1 MSTVDTSTAE
11 ELNQGGSDFI
21 LTSLEAMRKK
31 LLDLTSRNRLL
42 NFPITQKGS
51 SLRIVDELPE
61 QLYETLCSEIP
72 MEFAPVPDPTRAQL
86 LEHGYLKVGP
96 DGKDIQLRAHP
107 SAKDW
112 AHVLGIRTD
121 FDLPDSHKTVV
132 SDSDRELLEKAHQF
146 ILQYAQ
152 GQNGKLT
159 GIRSEY
165 VNQGIALSALKEAC
179 CLAGYEGLEDFER
192 QAKAGNEISISSSN
206 PSHDDNRIQA
216 LLYPNELEACLR
228 AIYGKAQTA
237 LEESGANIL
246 YLALGF
252 LEWYESDSSEKAR
265 YAPLFTI
272 PVRCERGKLDPK
284 DGLYKFQL
292 YYTGEDILPN
302 LSLKEKLQADFGLAL
317 PLFNEEETPESY
329 FASVK
334 KVVEQH
340 KPKWSVKRYGALSL
354 LNFGKMMMYLDL
366 DPARW
371 PCDKRNILSHE
382 VIRRFFTSQSCGQEN
397 SGLPGGFGQHEY
409 CIDSYPDIH
418 DKVPLIDDA
427 DSSQHSA
434 LIDAIRGQ
442 NLVIEGPP
450 GSGKSQTITNL
461 IAAALLNGKK
471 VLFVAEKMAAL
482 EVVKRRLDRAGL
494 GQFCLEL
501 HSHKTHKRKVLDD
514 INARLVS
521 QATMPT
527 MEEIDAQILR
537 YEDLKQQ
544 LNEYAALINNQWAQT
559 GKTIHQILS
568 GATRYRHKLD
578 IDATALHIEN
588 LSGKQLDKVTQLR
601 LRDQIVEFSRIYK
614 EVREQVGANA
624 EIYEHPWSGVNNTQI
639 QLFDS
644 ARIVDLL
651 QTWQTSIIDFQ
662 HSYQE
667 YVDKWALEG
676 ESLNTLQ
683 YIEQL
688 VEDQSNLPVLC
699 GSEHFPALSELDSPD
714 AIARVRHYLD
724 RFELLQGHYVALSQ
738 VIEPQKL
745 RLLEQGQ
752 SCDFPREELEKYG
765 AAEDF
770 TLRDLV
776 RWLES
781 IQSIHD
787 ELSSIYAQLNDFKNA
802 LPDGIAS
809 YIDDSQAG
817 LLFCS
822 ELLSILGALPTE
834 LIRVRDPLFDDD
846 DIDAVLRDLMCQIE
860 TLRPLRDGLSTLY
873 QLDQLPSQEMLA
885 HAVAVIQQGGLFA
898 WFKSDWRSAKA
909 LLMAQSRKPDTKFA
923 ELKRCSA
930 DLLKYSELLQRFEQS
945 DFGNQLGNAFR
956 GLDTDCEQ
964 LMLLR
969 DWYKKVRAC
978 YGIGFGKRVAIGS
991 GLFNLDG
998 EIIKGVHLIEK
1009 SQISSRL
1016 MTLVKRV
1023 EHEAKLLPRISS
1035 LLEEHASWLG
1045 EQGVLMQSYRQVRNT
1060 LIALQGW
1067 FINPDIS
1074 LEQMTHSSEIL
1085 QNINDLQISLENDS
1099 LQLGAFL
1106 QLTPLA
1112 CGAYKNN
1119 QLTLDT
1125 INDTLNFAEQLVD
1138 KINCVSLATQIRH
1151 LASGSDYDL
1160 LCRDGGE
1167 IVSKWNEQIKNAELY
1182 ALETK
1187 LERSQWL
1194 KSTDGSLN
1202 TLIERNERA
1211 IQQPR
1216 WLNGWVNFIRCYEQM
1231 HENGLQR
1238 IWSAVLAGSLPIEKV
1253 ELGLALAI
1261 YDQLARE
1268 VIHIHP
1274 ELMRVSGSQRNALQ
1288 KSFKDYDK
1296 KLIELQ
1302 RQRIAAKIACR
1313 NIPEGNSGGKK
1324 SEYTELAL
1332 IKNELGKKTRHIPIR
1347 QLVNRACNALV
1358 AIKPCFMMG
1367 PMSAAHYLEPGRM
1380 EFDLVVMDEA
1390 SQVKPEDAL
1399 GVIARGKQLV
1409 VVGDPKQLPPTS
1421 FFDRSADGEDD
1432 DDAAALSDTDS
1443 ILDAALPLFPM
1454 RRLRWHYR
1462 SRHEKLIAYSN
1473 RHFYNSDLVIFPSPN
1488 AESPEYGIKFTYVS
1502 KGRFSNQHNIEEAQ
1516 AVAEAVLHHAQHRP
1530 GESLGV
1536 VAMSSKQ
1543 RDQIERAI
1551 DELRRNRPEFND
1563 AIDGLYAMEEPLFVK
1578 NLENVQGDERDVI
1591 FISFTYG
1598 PSEHGGKVYQRF
1610 GPINSDVGW
1619 RRLNV
1624 LFTRSKKRM
1633 HVFSSMR
1640 SEDVLTSETSKLG
1653 VISLK
1658 GFLQFAES
1666 GKLDSLTTHTG
1677 RAPDSDFE
1685 VAVMEALNHAGF
1697 ECEPQVG
1704 VAGFFIDLAVK
1715 DPGCPGRY
1723 LMGIECDGA
1732 AYHSAKSARDRDRL
1746 RQEVLERLGWRISRI
1761 WSTDWFSNPDEV
1773 LSPIIRKLHELKTLA
1788 PDVVVPSYE
1797 YVETIESSAEVASDS
1812 IDSLMPNLGLK
1823 EQLKYFATHVIE
1835 VELPN
1840 VDADRRLLRPAMLEA
1855 LLEHQPLSRSE
1866 FVERIPHYLRQA
1878 TDVYEAQ
1885 RFLDRVL
1892 ALIDGAEAEAND
1904 AAFESELA

>member
-1 MSTVDTSTAE
+1 MSIVDTSAAE
-11 ELNQGGSDFI
+11 TLNQGEPDFV

-42 NFPITQKGS
+42 NFPITHKGS
-51 SLRIVDELPE
+51 SLRIVDELPD
-61 QLYETLCSEIP
+61 QLYETLGSETP
-72 MEFAPVPDPTRAQL
+72 MEFAPVPDPTRQQL
-86 LEHGYLKVGP
+86 LDHGYLKVGQ
-96 DGKDIQLRAHP
+96 DGKDVQLKANP

-112 AHVLGIRTD
+112 AQVLGICTD
-121 FDLPDSHKTVV
+121 FDLPDSHKNPV
-132 SDSDRELLEKAHQF
+132 SDANRRLLEQAHHF
-146 ILQYAQ
+146 ICQYAQ
-152 GQNGKLT
+152 RQNGKLT
-159 GIRSEY
+159 GIRAEY
-165 VNQGIALSALKEAC
+165 TKQGINLSALTAAC

-192 QAKAGNEISISSSN
+192 QAKAGNELTISSSN
-206 PSHDDNRIQA
+206 PSHDDNRIQV

-292 YYTGEDILPN
+292 HYTGEDILPN

-317 PLFNEEETPESY
+317 PLFNEDATPESY
-329 FASVK
+329 LAAVK

-340 KPKWSVKRYGALSL
+340 KPKWSVKRYGSLSL

-371 PCDKRNILSHE
+371 PQDKRNILSHD
-382 VIRRFFTSQSCGQEN
+382 VIRRFFTSQDAADN
-397 SGLPGGFGQHEY
+397 SSGSTGGFGQHEY

-418 DKVPLIDDA
+418 DKIPLIDDA

-434 LIDAIRGQ
+434 LIDAIHGH

-482 EVVKRRLDRAGL
+482 EVVKHRLDRAGL
-494 GQFCLEL
+494 GDFCLEL
-501 HSHKTHKRKVLDD
+501 HSHKTHKRKVLED
-514 INARLVS
+514 IAARIAHQS
-521 QATMPT
+521 TIPT
-527 MEEIDAQILR
+527 TEEIDARILR
-537 YEDLKQQ
+537 YEDLKQK
-544 LNEYAALINNQWAQT
+544 LNEYAVLINTQWEKT

-578 IDATALHIEN
+578 IDANALHIEN
-588 LSGKQLDKVTQLR
+588 FSGKKLDAVTRLR
-601 LRDQIVEFSRIYK
+601 LSEQVVEFSRIYK
-614 EVREQVGANA
+614 EVREQVGSDA
-624 EIYEHPWSGVNNTQI
+624 EIYDHPWSGVNNTKI
-639 QLFDS
+639 QLFDRD
-644 ARIVDLL
+644 RIVELL
-651 QTWQTSIIDFQ
+651 QAWQTSISEFNDD
-662 HSYQE
+662 YQG
-667 YVDKWALEG
+667 YLDKW
-676 ESLNTLQ
+676 SLKDENLDTIQ
-683 YIEQL
+683 HIEQL
-688 VEDQSNLPVLC
+688 IEDQAHLPALD
-699 GSEHFPALSELDSPD
+699 GSELFAALPELDSSD
-714 AIARVRHYLD
+714 AIVRVRHYLH
-724 RFELLQGHYVALSQ
+724 RFDLLQGHYEALSQ
-738 VIEPQKL
+738 VIEHQKL

-752 SCDFPREELEKYG
+752 QCDFPRDELAKYG
-765 AAEDF
+765 VAEDF

-781 IQSIHD
+781 IKSIHA
-787 ELSSIYAQLNDFKNA
+787 ELSAIYEQLSEFKSA
-802 LPDGIAS
+802 LPSDIAS

-817 LLFCS
+817 LRFCA
-822 ELLSILGALPTE
+822 ELLSIIGALPTE
-834 LIRVRDPLFDDD
+834 LIKARDPLFDDD
-846 DIDAVLRDLMCQIE
+846 DIDAVLLELMHQIE
-860 TLRPLRDGLSTLY
+860 ALRPLRDNLSDLY
-873 QLDQLPSQEMLA
+873 QLDRLPSHETLA
-885 HAVAVIQQGGLFA
+885 HAVAVIQQGGFFA
-898 WFKSDWRSAKA
+898 WFKSDWRHAKA
-909 LLMAQSRKPDTKFA
+909 LIMGLSRQPGTKFA
-923 ELKRCSA
+923 ELKRWA
-930 DLLKYSELLQRFEQS
+930 ANLVKYSELQQQFEQRA
-945 DFGNQLGNAFR
+945 FGDHLGNAYR
-956 GLDTDCEQ
+956 GLDTDCGQ
-964 LMLLR
+964 LMQLR
-969 DWYKKVRAC
+969 DWYKKVRSC
-978 YGIGFGKRVAIGS
+978 YGIGFGKRVAIGT
-991 GLFNLDG
+991 GLFGLDG
-998 EIIKGVHLIEK
+998 EIVKGVHLFEK

-1016 MTLVKRV
+1016 RALVNQA
-1023 EHEAKLLPRISS
+1023 ECEAKLLPRIYS
-1035 LLEEHASWLG
+1035 LLSEPASWLG
-1045 EQGVLMQSYRQVRNT
+1045 DQGVLNQACQQVQDT
-1060 LIALQGW
+1060 LIALQEW
-1067 FINPDIS
+1067 FVSPEMS
-1074 LEQMTHSSEIL
+1074 LGQMTHFADLL
-1085 QNINDLQISLENDS
+1085 QKINVLQASLENDKS
-1099 LQLGAFL
+1099 HLGGLSQLK
-1106 QLTPLA
+1106 PLA
-1112 CGAYKNN
+1112 FGVHKDN
-1119 QLTLDT
+1119 QQTLSI
-1125 INDTLNFAEQLVD
+1125 INSTLEFAGKLVEQ
-1138 KINCVSLATQIRH
+1138 ISCAALATRIRA
-1151 LASGSDYDL
+1151 LESGSDYEL
-1160 LCRDGGE
+1160 LRSDGAQ
-1167 IVSKWNEQIKNAELY
+1167 IAMVWCEQVQHAASY
-1182 ALETK
+1182 AQETM
-1187 LERSQWL
+1187 LDITQWS
-1194 KSTDGSLN
+1194 KSTDGSLR
-1202 TLIERNERA
+1202 TLLERNARA
-1211 IQQPR
+1211 IQQPL

-1238 IWSAVLAGSLPIEKV
+1238 IWSAVLSGTLPIEKV
-1253 ELGLALAI
+1253 ELGLALAL

-1268 VIHIHP
+1268 VITAHP
-1274 ELMRVSGSQRNALQ
+1274 ELTQVSGSQRNALQ
-1288 KSFKDYDK
+1288 ESFKEYDK

-1302 RQRIAAKIACR
+1302 RLRIAAKIACR
-1313 NIPEGNSGGKK
+1313 HIPEGNAGGKK

-1332 IKNELGKKTRHIPIR
+1332 IRNELGKKARHIPIR

-1640 SEDVLTSETSKLG
+1640 SEDVVTSESSKLG
-1653 VISLK
+1653 VVSLK
-1658 GFLQFAES
+1658 GFLQFAEN
-1666 GKLDSLTTHTG
+1666 GKLDSVVTHTG

-1685 VAVMEALNHAGF
+1685 VAVMEALKRAGF

-1732 AYHSAKSARDRDRL
+1732 SYHSAKSARDRDRL
-1746 RQEVLERLGWRISRI
+1746 RQEVLERLGWKISRI
-1761 WSTDWFSNPDEV
+1761 WSTDWFINPDEV

-1788 PDVVVPSYE
+1788 PEVALPSYE
-1797 YVETIESSAEVASDS
+1797 YVGTSEQNDEGSFELVNSFV
-1812 IDSLMPNLGLK
+1812 PGLGLK
-1823 EQLKYFATHVIE
+1823 EQLRHFAKHVIE
-1835 VELPN
+1835 VAFPD
-1840 VDADRRLLRPAMLEA
+1840 VDEDRRLLRPAMLEA

-1878 TDVYEAQ
+1878 TDVDEAQ

-1892 ALIDGAEAEAND
+1892 ALIDGAEAEAQD
-1904 AAFESELA
+1904 AEFEPELA

>member
-1 MSTVDTSTAE
+1 MSTLDASTAE
-11 ELNQGGSDFI
+11 ELNQGNSDFI
-21 LTSLEAMRKK
+21 RTSLEAMRKR

-51 SLRIVDELPE
+51 SLRIVDELPD
-61 QLYETLCSEIP
+61 QLYEVLCSEIP
-72 MEFAPVPDPTRAQL
+72 MEFAPVPDPTRPQL

-96 DGKDIQLRAHP
+96 DGKDIQLRSHP

-112 AHVLGIRTD
+112 AQVLGFDTD
-121 FDLPDSHKTVV
+121 FDLPGSHKNVV
-132 SDSDRELLEKAHQF
+132 SDADRELLEQAHQF
-146 ILQYAQ
+146 IFKYAQ

-159 GIRSEY
+159 GIRAEY
-165 VNQGIALSALKEAC
+165 TNQGIALSALKVAC

-192 QAKAGNEISISSSN
+192 QAKAGNEISCSN
-206 PSHDDNRIQA
+206 PCHDDNRIQV

-252 LEWYESDSSEKAR
+252 LEWYESDSSDKAR

-329 FASVK
+329 IAAVK

-371 PCDKRNILSHE
+371 PCDKRNILSNE
-382 VIRRFFTSQSCGQEN
+382 VIRRFFTSQSCGQDN
-397 SGLPGGFGQHEY
+397 AGSTGGFGQYEY
-409 CIDSYPDIH
+409 CIDSYPEIH

-471 VLFVAEKMAAL
+471 ILFVAEKMAAL
-482 EVVKRRLDRAGL
+482 EVVKHRLDRAGL

-514 INARLVS
+514 INARLES

-527 MEEIDAQILR
+527 MEEFDARILR

-544 LNEYAALINNQWAQT
+544 LNKYAILINAQWEQT

-588 LSGKQLDKVTQLR
+588 FSSKQLDKVTQLR
-601 LRDQIVEFSRIYK
+601 LSDQVVEFSRIYK

-651 QTWQTSIIDFQ
+651 QVWQASIIDFNYI
-662 HSYQE
+662 YQK
-667 YVDKWALEG
+667 YIDRWALGG

-683 YIEQL
+683 HIEQL
-688 VEDQSNLPVLC
+688 VEDQAHLPALC
-699 GSEHFPALSELDSPD
+699 GLEYFSALPELDSLD
-714 AIARVRHYLD
+714 AIARVRHYLS
-724 RFELLQGHYVALSQ
+724 RFDLLQGYYATLSQ

-752 SCDFPREELEKYG
+752 PCDFPREELEKYG
-765 AAEDF
+765 APEDF

-787 ELSSIYAQLNDFKNA
+787 ELSSIYGQLSDFKNA

-817 LLFCS
+817 LMFCA

-834 LIRVRDPLFDDD
+834 LVRARAPLFDDD
-846 DIDAVLRDLMCQIE
+846 DIDAVLCDLRSQIE
-860 TLRPLRDGLSTLY
+860 ILRPLRNNLFNLY
-873 QLDQLPSQEMLA
+873 QLDQLPSQEMLT

-898 WFKSDWRSAKA
+898 WFKSDWRNAKA
-909 LLMAQSRKPDTKFA
+909 LLMGLSRQPGTKFA
-923 ELKRCSA
+923 ELKRCS
-930 DLLKYSELLQRFEQS
+930 DNLVKYSELLQRLEQS
-945 DFGNQLGNAFR
+945 AFGDQLGNAYR

-964 LMLLR
+964 LMQLR
-969 DWYKKVRAC
+969 DWYKKVRSC

-991 GLFNLDG
+991 GLFGLDG

-1016 MTLVKRV
+1016 MALVEHAK
-1023 EHEAKLLPRISS
+1023 HEAKLLPRISN
-1035 LLEEHASWLG
+1035 LLGGDASWLKSSG
-1045 EQGVLMQSYRQVRNT
+1045 ILMQSYQEVRDT
-1060 LIALQGW
+1060 LIALQEW
-1067 FINPDIS
+1067 FISPEM
-1074 LEQMTHSSEIL
+1074 LLGQMTHFAELL
-1085 QNINDLQISLENDS
+1085 QNMNVLQASLENDKP
-1099 LQLGAFL
+1099 QLGEFL

-1112 CGAYKNN
+1112 FGVHKDN
-1119 QLTLDT
+1119 QQTLSIIKGTLD
-1125 INDTLNFAEQLVD
+1125 FAEQMVD
-1138 KINCVSLATQIRH
+1138 KVSCVALAAQIRH
-1151 LASGSDYDL
+1151 LASSSDYNL
-1160 LCRDGGE
+1160 LCRDGAQIGL
-1167 IVSKWNEQIKNAELY
+1167 KWREQIQHAALY
-1182 ALETK
+1182 EQETM
-1187 LERSQWL
+1187 LDRSQWL
-1194 KSTDGSLN
+1194 KSTDGSLA

-1231 HENGLQR
+1231 YEYGLQR
-1238 IWSAVLAGSLPIEKV
+1238 IWSAVLSGTLPIEKV
-1253 ELGLALAI
+1253 ELGLALALH
-1261 YDQLARE
+1261 DQLARE

-1313 NIPEGNSGGKK
+1313 KIPEGHSGGKK

-1332 IKNELGKKTRHIPIR
+1332 IKNELSKKTRHIPIR

-1421 FFDRSADGEDD
+1421 FFDRSADGDD
-1432 DDAAALSDTDS
+1432 DEDATALNDTDS

-1488 AESPEYGIKFTYVS
+1488 TESPEYGIKFNYVS
-1502 KGRFSNQHNIEEAQ
+1502 RGRFSNQHNIEEAQ
-1516 AVAEAVLHHAQHRP
+1516 AVAEAVLDHAQHRP
-1530 GESLGV
+1530 SESLGV

-1563 AIDGLYAMEEPLFVK
+1563 AIDGLYAMKEPLFVK

-1640 SEDVLTSETSKLG
+1640 SEDVLTSESSKLG

-1658 GFLQFAES
+1658 GFLQFAEN

-1773 LSPIIRKLHELKTLA
+1773 LSPIIRKLHGLKTSA
-1788 PDVVVPSYE
+1788 PEVVEPPRE
-1797 YVETIESSAEVASDS
+1797 YVQKSESSAGVASDS
-1812 IDSLMPNLGLK
+1812 IDSLMPALELK
-1823 EQLKYFATHVIE
+1823 EQLRYFAKHVIKA
-1835 VELPN
+1835 ELPE
-1840 VDADRRLLRPAMLEA
+1840 VDDDRRLLRPAMLEA
-1855 LLEHQPLSRSE
+1855 LLEHQPISRSE

-1878 TDVYEAQ
+1878 TDVHEAQ
-1885 RFLDRVL
+1885 RFLDPVL

-1904 AAFESELA
+1904 PAFESELA